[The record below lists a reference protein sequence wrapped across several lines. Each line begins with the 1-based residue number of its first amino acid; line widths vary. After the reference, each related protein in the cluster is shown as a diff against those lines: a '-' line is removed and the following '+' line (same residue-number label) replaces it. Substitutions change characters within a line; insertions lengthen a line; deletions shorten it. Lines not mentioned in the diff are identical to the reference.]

1 MTNLKSCLKLHL
13 GYGLI
18 LYCTTFETFNQKSGQ
33 QSDLTHVSTEN
44 RKTRLKSALWTA
56 PHWRKKFYAFD
67 EICKVQPCIV
77 QSAIK
82 KFTKQ
87 FCLLLYTSS
96 QIDIT
101 ITIREAP
108 AQILWQ
114 ILVKYDETRCLS
126 NGLYSLKK
134 CPISFQQRIC
144 KVQNMQVAKYAKCKI
159 MQNALKKC
167 PISFQQRICRVQKY
181 AERKICSAIL
191 NDFALRVLHF
201 A

>member
-1 MTNLKSCLKLHL
+1 M
-13 GYGLI
+13 
-18 LYCTTFETFNQKSGQ
+18 
-33 QSDLTHVSTEN
+33 QSSTMHCAVSN
-44 RKTRLKSALWTA
+44 
-56 PHWRKKFYAFD
+56 
-67 EICKVQPCIV
+67 
-77 QSAIK
+77 K

>member
-33 QSDLTHVSTEN
+33 QSDLTHDSTEN
-44 RKTRLKSALWTA
+44 RKTRMISALWTA

-87 FCLLLYTSS
+87 FCLLLYASS
-96 QIDIT
+96 KIDIT
-101 ITIREAP
+101 ITIWEAP
-108 AQILWQ
+108 AQISWQ
-114 ILVKYDETRCLS
+114 ILVKYDEIRCLS
-126 NGLYSLKK
+126 TGLHSLKK
-134 CPISFQQRIC
+134 CPISFQQRI
-144 KVQNMQVAKYAKCKI
+144 
-159 MQNALKKC
+159 
-167 PISFQQRICRVQKY
+167 RRVQKY

-191 NDFALRVLHF
+191 NDFALRVLRFPWFCTLHSF
-201 A
+201 ALCIVLHHA